1 MKLSA
6 AALALVLAAVGLG
19 LQGASPAFVLPRD
32 AYLIDE
38 RIPLVLEGL
47 PPGAQVTIDLKGG
60 PPNNQQA
67 SSATFVADAAGRVDV
82 AASAPVRGSYSK
94 ADAMGLFWSAK
105 PQHAGGA
112 APPAETDAAAGP
124 RWTLSASV
132 DGRLLAETTV
142 TRRAVDPSVRVT
154 RVRERGLVGTLYEP
168 AEPGR
173 HPAMLVLTGSGG
185 GIPPPAGP
193 AGGLASRGYT
203 VLALA
208 YFNAEGLPPTLSNIP
223 LEYFGTALQWLIA
236 RPSVDPER
244 VGVIGASRGAELAL
258 ALGVLYPTL
267 HAVAAFEPSNV
278 VWRGCCDRF
287 SLVAWT
293 FKGNPVPTGE
303 IAVEHIQGGVFL
315 VSGKSDGV
323 WESASMGDAIVA
335 RLKHHQFA
343 FPVQHLSYDHAGHA
357 IGRPFTTTMTIDSLR
372 HPLTGRIMPMG
383 GTPEGTAHAREDSW
397 RALLEF
403 LDANLAHRRPGV

>member
-1 MKLSA
+1 MKTHA
-6 AALALVLAAVGLG
+6 AALAIGVAVFGLHP
-19 LQGASPAFVLPRD
+19 QTASPRFVLPRD
-32 AYLIDE
+32 SYLIDE

-47 PPGAQVTIDLKGG
+47 PPGARVTIDLRGG
-60 PPNNQQA
+60 PPNNPQT
-67 SSATFVADAAGRVDV
+67 SSATFAADAGGRIDV
-82 AASAPVRGSYSK
+82 AAAAPVRGSYSA

-112 APPAETDAAAGP
+112 PAPETDLAAGQRWTFSAALDGRAIAETI
-124 RWTLSASV
+124 
-132 DGRLLAETTV
+132 V

-154 RVRERGLVGTLYEP
+154 RLRERGLVGTLYEP
-168 AEPGR
+168 AEPGP

-208 YFNAEGLPPTLSNIP
+208 YFNAKGLPPTLSNIP
-223 LEYFGTALQWLIA
+223 LEYFGTALQWLIE
-236 RPSVDPER
+236 RPSVDR
-244 VGVIGASRGAELAL
+244 QRIGVLGASRGAELAL

-278 VWRGCCDRF
+278 VWRGCCDRL

-293 FKGNPVPTGE
+293 FKGRPVPTGE
-303 IAVEHIQGGVFL
+303 IAVENIQGGVLL

-323 WESASMGDAIVA
+323 WESASMGDAIVS
-335 RLKHHQFA
+335 RLKRHQFA
-343 FPVQHLSYDHAGHA
+343 FPVEHLSYDHAGHA
-357 IGRPFTTTMTIDSLR
+357 IGRPYSTTMNLESLR
-372 HPLTGRIMPMG
+372 HPLTGRIMPIG

-403 LDANLAHRRPGV
+403 LDTNLARRHAGV